1 MTNRMDEMSWTE
13 FDRRRKETDT
23 IIVPTGA
30 VEIYGPHLPMGA
42 DGIAA
47 MAVSE
52 RVAARTG
59 ALVAPL
65 LPIGE
70 SSSLTCYPGTL
81 TLKRETFQTVIEE
94 IFLQLINYGFKNFLF
109 ITGHASN
116 VDPISYYCRKYQK
129 EYGIKCGQVDWWRFT
144 NANGSEIFELKGY
157 MAHGHASECGTSVM
171 LYLRPELVHMEDA
184 KRVEPTGDAYTKYT
198 DFVRYVPFDAK
209 TPNAIIGDATI
220 ASVEKGEKIVNHC
233 VDRIVEYMK
242 FEFHGE
248 E

>member
-1 MTNRMDEMSWTE
+1 MTYRMDQMSWSE
-13 FDRRRKETDT
+13 FDERRKQTDT

-47 MAVSE
+47 LAVAE

-59 ALVAPL
+59 ALIAPL

-70 SSSLTCYPGTL
+70 SSALTVYPGTL
-81 TLKRETFQTVIEE
+81 TFSRELFQKMIEE
-94 IFLQLINYGFKNFLF
+94 VFLQLINYGFKKFLF

-116 VDPISYYCRKYQK
+116 VEPISYYCRMYQK
-129 EYGIKCGQVDWWRFT
+129 KYGITCGQVDWWRFT
-144 NANGSEIFELKGY
+144 NANGTEIFELKGY

-171 LYLRPELVHMEDA
+171 LYLCPELVHMERA
-184 KRVEPTGDAYTKYT
+184 QRIEPTSDAYTAYT
-198 DFVRYVPFDAK
+198 DFVRYIPFDAK

-220 ASVEKGEKIVNHC
+220 GTAEKGEKIVNHC
-233 VDRIVEYMK
+233 VDRIVEYMAY
-242 FEFHGE
+242 EFGK
-248 E
+248 